1 MARRS
6 VLRVHLQS
14 TVEGQGPYPKCSMVA
29 HLGDRWIGVS
39 GPGEMAKEGM
49 T

>member
-1 MARRS
+1 MVRRS

-14 TVEGQGPYPKCSMVA
+14 AVEGQGPHPKCSMVA
-29 HLGDRWIGVS
+29 HLGDWWIGVL
-39 GPGEMAKEGM
+39 GLGEVAKEGM